1 MGREDNIDRLL
12 QYLQNEGIKGTDDF
26 EKDIKKLVLTDINK
40 FAKQIL
46 QI

>member
-26 EKDIKKLVLTDINK
+26 IRKNSE
-40 FAKQIL
+40 
-46 QI
+46 